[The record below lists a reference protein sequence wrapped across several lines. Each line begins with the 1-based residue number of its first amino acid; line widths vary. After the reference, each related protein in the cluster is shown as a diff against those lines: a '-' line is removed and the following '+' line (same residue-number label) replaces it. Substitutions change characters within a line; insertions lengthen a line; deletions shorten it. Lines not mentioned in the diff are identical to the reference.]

1 MFVGLLS
8 SDESCLINRPLFLLC
23 IKDMKAV
30 EEKLQQKLKED
41 QETLEK
47 ERKLD
52 RLREKVCTYMRMV
65 ER

>member
-1 MFVGLLS
+1 MYVVLLS
-8 SDESCLINRPLFLLC
+8 SGESCLINRPLFLLC
-23 IKDMKAV
+23 IKDMKVV

-52 RLREKVCTYMRMV
+52 RLREKVCTYIHMV